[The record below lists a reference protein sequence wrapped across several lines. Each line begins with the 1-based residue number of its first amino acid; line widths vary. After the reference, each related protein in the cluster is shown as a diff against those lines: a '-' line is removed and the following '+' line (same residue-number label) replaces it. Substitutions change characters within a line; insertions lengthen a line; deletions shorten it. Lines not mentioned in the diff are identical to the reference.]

1 MPRINDR
8 LVIPDQELRY
18 TFSRSP
24 GPGGQQV
31 NKLNTRVTL
40 WFDLEASPSLSEA
53 EKGRLRLRLQTRINK
68 AGQLWVVAFASRSQH
83 ANREA
88 ALLRFATLMA
98 EALTEERPRLET
110 KVPKAS
116 RRKRLEAKRHRA
128 TIKSQGRR
136 KVEREE

>member
-1 MPRINDR
+1 MPRITDR
-8 LVIPDQELRY
+8 LTIPDQELRF

-40 WFDLEASPSLSEA
+40 WFDLDASPSLTEA
-53 EKGRLRLRLQTRINK
+53 EKARLHQRLATRINK

-88 ALLRFATLMA
+88 ALLRFATLLA
-98 EALTEERPRLET
+98 EGLAVERPRRET

-136 KVEREE
+136 KVDREE